1 MKLTKLCLL
10 VAVLALPASVASA
23 DVAAVY
29 KKHCA
34 SCHGA
39 DGSGNTRMGKK
50 SGARDYRDPK
60 VQASFS
66 DAEALKAILAPIG
79 EQLAEITPLDDET
92 REAIERDGR
101 MWQRFSATYDDAS
114 GQLLAFQ
121 GLMEMEAGP
130 FKRRVA
136 LEARAPAR

>member
-66 DAEALKAILAPIG
+66 DAEALKAIKSGVKKSGKEVMKAYG
-79 EQLAEITPLDDET
+79 
-92 REAIERDGR
+92 
-101 MWQRFSATYDDAS
+101 SKVSDADAKA
-114 GQLLAFQ
+114 LVKYIRAF
-121 GLMEMEAGP
+121 
-130 FKRRVA
+130 KK
-136 LEARAPAR
+136 